1 MTKLL
6 GALCGAFIMLA
17 ASAALAAP
25 ASAPKG
31 KAPTD
36 ADRADIQRIQDYL
49 NGVRT
54 MKAKFI
60 QTDTNGKQVSG
71 MVSMQRPGK
80 MRLEYDPPIP
90 MLVVVTGIWVI
101 YEDTQL
107 HEATYVPIDSTPAS
121 FLVKD
126 NIQFGKDVHVL
137 SLDRGP
143 GTIRITVSDK
153 RDLGSGALIL
163 TFTDKPLVLQKW
175 TVVDSLG
182 QTTEVALQDTKFGVN
197 FPPATFQYVDKG
209 PNKQER
215 N

>member
-1 MTKLL
+1 MIKLL

-17 ASAALAAP
+17 ASASSAAP
-25 ASAPKG
+25 ALPKG
-31 KAPTD
+31 KTLSD
-36 ADRADIQRIQDYL
+36 ADRADIQRAQDYL

-54 MKAKFI
+54 LKAKFI
-60 QTDTNGKQVSG
+60 QTDPNGKSVSG
-71 MVSMQRPGK
+71 VVSMQRPGK

-121 FLVKD
+121 YLLKE
-126 NIQFGKDVHVL
+126 NLQFGKDVHVL

-143 GTIRITVSDK
+143 GVIRMTVSDK

-163 TFTDKPLVLQKW
+163 TFSDKPLVLQKW

>member
-17 ASAALAAP
+17 ASAASAAP
-25 ASAPKG
+25 AAPKG
-31 KAPTD
+31 KPLSD
-36 ADRADIQRIQDYL
+36 ADRADIQRVQDYL

-54 MKAKFI
+54 LKAKFI
-60 QTDTNGKQVSG
+60 QTDPNGKSVSG
-71 MVSMQRPGK
+71 VVSMQRPGK

-90 MLVVVTGIWVI
+90 MLVVVTGIWVV
-101 YEDTQL
+101 YEDTEL

-121 FLVKD
+121 FLLKE

-143 GTIRITVSDK
+143 GVIRMTVSDK

-163 TFTDKPLVLQKW
+163 TFSDKPMVLQKW
-175 TVVDSLG
+175 TVIDSLG
-182 QTTEVALQDTKFGVN
+182 QTTEVALQDRKFGVN

-215 N
+215 Q

>member
-17 ASAALAAP
+17 ASAASAAP
-25 ASAPKG
+25 AAPKG
-31 KAPTD
+31 KPLTD
-36 ADRADIQRIQDYL
+36 ADRADIQRVQDYL

-54 MKAKFI
+54 LKAKFI
-60 QTDTNGKQVSG
+60 QTDPSGKSVSG
-71 MVSMQRPGK
+71 VVSMQRPGK

-90 MLVVVTGIWVI
+90 MLVVVTGIWVV
-101 YEDTQL
+101 YEDTEL
-107 HEATYVPIDSTPAS
+107 HEATYVPIDSTPAG
-121 FLVKD
+121 FLLKE

-143 GTIRITVSDK
+143 GVIRMTVSDK

-163 TFTDKPLVLQKW
+163 TFSDKPMVLQKW
-175 TVVDSLG
+175 TVIDSLG
-182 QTTEVALQDTKFGVN
+182 QTTEVALQYTKFGVN

-215 N
+215 Q

>member
-1 MTKLL
+1 MTKLI
-6 GALCGAFIMLA
+6 GALCGAFLVLA
-17 ASAALAAP
+17 ASAASAAP
-25 ASAPKG
+25 AASKPKG
-31 KAPTD
+31 LSD
-36 ADRADIQRIQDYL
+36 ADRADIQRVQDYL
-49 NGVRT
+49 NGIRT
-54 MKAKFI
+54 LKAKFI
-60 QTDTNGKQVSG
+60 QTDPKGKSVTG
-71 MVSMQRPGK
+71 TVSMQRPGK

-101 YEDTQL
+101 YEDTEL

-137 SLDRGP
+137 SFDRGP
-143 GTIRITVSDK
+143 GVIRITVSDQ
-153 RDLGSGALIL
+153 RDLGAGALIL
-163 TFTDKPLVLQKW
+163 TFSDKPLVLQKW
-175 TVVDSLG
+175 TVIDSLG

-215 N
+215 Q